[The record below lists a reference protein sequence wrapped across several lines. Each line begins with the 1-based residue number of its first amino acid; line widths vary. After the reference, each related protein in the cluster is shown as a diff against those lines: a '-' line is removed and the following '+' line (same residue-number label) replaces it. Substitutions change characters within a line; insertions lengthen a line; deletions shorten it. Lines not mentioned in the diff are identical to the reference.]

1 MFVINGINGGIA
13 QALTNKLLSLGY
25 DDIVGIDHNH
35 VCKRPEIISFCHDDI
50 VCGGLKYENFVHHIE
65 GNRIDFINL
74 SGYNVNQ
81 TMKNLDI
88 SDLSD
93 MVISNVISGLDIIN
107 VLFPNMK
114 IVEYGRIILFSSV
127 VAHKPI
133 HGTLGYAATKAAL
146 ESISKT
152 LFIEG
157 VKNNVTSNCIAL
169 GYSEYG
175 MIEQISDDIQDNLK
189 KMIPLKRFCNIDEIW
204 NTIKYCIDTP
214 YIGGQTI
221 HLNGGL
227 YCV

>member
-1 MFVINGINGGIA
+1 MYIINGINGGIA

-25 DDIVGIDHNH
+25 DDICGIYHDP
-35 VCKRPEIISFCHDDI
+35 VYKRPEITSFCYDDI
-50 VCGGLKYENFVHHIE
+50 VVGGLKYEDFVHHIE
-65 GNRIDFINL
+65 GNSIDFINL
-74 SGYNVNQ
+74 AGYNVNQ
-81 TMKNLDI
+81 TMKNLNI

-93 MVISNVISGLDIIN
+93 MVISNLISGLDIIN
-107 VLFPNMK
+107 ILFPNMK
-114 IVEYGRIILFSSV
+114 IVGYGRIILFSSV
-127 VAHKPI
+127 VAHKPM

-146 ESISKT
+146 ESVSKT

-157 VKNNVTSNCIAL
+157 AKNNITSNCIAL

-175 MIEQISDDIQDNLK
+175 MIKQIPENIQDNLK